1 MPELIRIL
9 NGLYEPV
16 ELLRNQDGQPVYM
29 FRRIGSVEEL
39 INDEQ

>member
-1 MPELIRIL
+1 MSELIRVK

-16 ELLRNQDGQPVYM
+16 ELLRNQDGQSVYM